1 MSRLEF
7 APPISE
13 MKVDLEAGTL
23 EFTARA
29 GTHIDK
35 EKLQKAIEDAGYKV
49 EGMEVSTAGDKEGKS

>member
-1 MSRLEF
+1 MDF

-13 MKVDLEAGTL
+13 MEVDLEEGTL

-35 EKLQKAIEDAGYKV
+35 EKLKKAIEDAGYKV
-49 EGMEVSTAGDKEGKS
+49 EGMEVSAVGDKEAKP

>member
-1 MSRLEF
+1 MSRLDF

-13 MKVDLEAGTL
+13 MKVDLEEATL

-29 GTHIDK
+29 GMHIDQDLLK
-35 EKLQKAIEDAGYKV
+35 KAIEDAGYKV

>member
-1 MSRLEF
+1 MSRLDF

-29 GTHIDK
+29 GTRVDQ
-35 EKLQKAIEDAGYKV
+35 EKLKKAIEDAGYKV
-49 EGMEVSTAGDKEGKS
+49 EGMEVSAAGDTGG